1 MQILCHKGIHGKNER
16 NSNKT
21 NYHFMPKHS
30 PDISTATSNNTSFL
44 VHLSD
49 ELVNVT
55 FPVTEITTLDI
66 VLKLARPPSTS
77 RVRELE
83 WPKKVRCLQANN
95 DTVEHSF

>member
-1 MQILCHKGIHGKNER
+1 MVKTRGIAIKQTIISCQSIAQN
-16 NSNKT
+16 
-21 NYHFMPKHS
+21 
-30 PDISTATSNNTSFL
+30 ISTATFNNTSFL

-49 ELVNVT
+49 ELVNVA

-66 VLKLARPPSTS
+66 VLKLACPPSTS